1 MQTELQNG
9 FDKDKVIADLQA
21 KLLASDEKTSEP
33 LVLHPPSL
41 FGTPLALPTAPIQP
55 STDQRSSA
63 DKSLTQIK
71 QFFRDRSPEI
81 SDPMIV
87 SDDSA
92 SDDENEKPDLQ
103 FILNQRRKAKAK
115 RKSSV
120 LVKEE
125 AKAMM
130 RLALERQQP
139 WKCRICSSFF
149 RTSEELHQHIKTDHK
164 DQKHFC
170 NRCPFSYKN
179 SDKAIKNT
187 NKCITQ
193 MTNSRTKL
201 EAESVNCA
209 KFILQPMILFSAIFA
224 NFTCQMIRNRYY

>member
-41 FGTPLALPTAPIQP
+41 FGTPLALPPAPIQP
-55 STDQRSSA
+55 STDQRTSA

-170 NRCPFSYKN
+170 SRCPFSYKN
-179 SDKAIKNT
+179 SDKALKKHQQMHYT
-187 NKCITQ
+187 NDKFKDQAGCRKCELCKIYFT
-193 MTNSRTKL
+193 TNDH
-201 EAESVNCA
+201 
-209 KFILQPMILFSAIFA
+209 LFRHLREFHLPNDSK
-224 NFTCQMIRNRYY
+224 

>member
-33 LVLHPPSL
+33 LVLHPPPL
-41 FGTPLALPTAPIQP
+41 FGTPLALPPAPIQP
-55 STDQRSSA
+55 STDQRTSA

-92 SDDENEKPDLQ
+92 SDDENEKSDLQ
-103 FILNQRRKAKAK
+103 FIPNQRRKAKAK

-125 AKAMM
+125 AKAIMC
-130 RLALERQQP
+130 LALE
-139 WKCRICSSFF
+139 SYFF
-149 RTSEELHQHIKTDHK
+149 
-164 DQKHFC
+164 
-170 NRCPFSYKN
+170 
-179 SDKAIKNT
+179 KAIKKHQQMHYT
-187 NKCITQ
+187 NDKFKDQAGGRKCELCKIYFA
-193 MTNSRTKL
+193 TNDD
-201 EAESVNCA
+201 
-209 KFILQPMILFSAIFA
+209 FIRHLREFHLPNLSK
-224 NFTCQMIRNRYY
+224 

>member
-33 LVLHPPSL
+33 LVLHPPPL
-41 FGTPLALPTAPIQP
+41 FGTPLALPPAPIQP
-55 STDQRSSA
+55 STDQRTSA

-81 SDPMIV
+81 SEPMIV

-92 SDDENEKPDLQ
+92 SDDENEKPDIE
-103 FILNQRRKAKAK
+103 FIPNQRRKAKAK

-149 RTSEELHQHIKTDHK
+149 QTSEELHQHIKTDHK

-179 SDKAIKNT
+179 SDIAIKKHEQTHYT
-187 NKCITQ
+187 NDKFKDQAGGRKCELCKIYFT
-193 MTNSRTKL
+193 TNDD
-201 EAESVNCA
+201 
-209 KFILQPMILFSAIFA
+209 FIRHLREFHLPNDSK
-224 NFTCQMIRNRYY
+224 

>member
-9 FDKDKVIADLQA
+9 FDKDKVIADLHA

-33 LVLHPPSL
+33 LVLHPPRL
-41 FGTPLALPTAPIQP
+41 FGTPLALPPAPIQP
-55 STDQRSSA
+55 STDQRTSA

-81 SDPMIV
+81 SEPMIV
-87 SDDSA
+87 SDNSD
-92 SDDENEKPDLQ
+92 SDDENEKSDLQ
-103 FILNQRRKAKAK
+103 FIPNQRRKAKAK

-120 LVKEE
+120 LVKKE
-125 AKAMM
+125 ARAMM
-130 RLALERQQP
+130 HLALDRQQP

-149 RTSEELHQHIKTDHK
+149 RTSVELHQHIRTNHK

-179 SDKAIKNT
+179 SDKAIKKHEQMHYT
-187 NKCITQ
+187 NDKFMDQAGGRKCELCKIYFS
-193 MTNSRTKL
+193 TNDD
-201 EAESVNCA
+201 
-209 KFILQPMILFSAIFA
+209 FIRHLREFHLPNDSK
-224 NFTCQMIRNRYY
+224 

>member
-21 KLLASDEKTSEP
+21 KLLACDEKTSEP

-41 FGTPLALPTAPIQP
+41 FGTPLALPPAPIQP

-92 SDDENEKPDLQ
+92 SDDENENSDLQ
-103 FILNQRRKAKAK
+103 FIPNQTRKAKAK

-120 LVKEE
+120 MVKKE

-179 SDKAIKNT
+179 SDIAIKKHEQTHYT
-187 NKCITQ
+187 NDKFKDQAGGRKCELCKIYFT
-193 MTNSRTKL
+193 TNDH
-201 EAESVNCA
+201 
-209 KFILQPMILFSAIFA
+209 LFRHLREFHLPNDSK
-224 NFTCQMIRNRYY
+224 